1 MLDLQNICSEIDVNR
16 ITQDIR
22 WLLENTYYRIAGGE
36 DEKKA
41 AEFVTDRMQTLGL
54 EARIDSFRAFNSFPL
69 FSKFEVLSPV
79 ALELDSLPCAH
90 IRSTSQAGKEM
101 ELIYV
106 GSGSYESYQNVDA
119 KGKAVLVEVSYSP
132 AVPEKARIAY
142 EMGAEG
148 IVCMNW
154 GSGQDVICHRG
165 LKGVWGNPTEETL
178 PQIPQLTGIGITQG
192 DGRKLKDICLSG
204 QSVRVRIAAISEPI
218 WSEVHQPIGFL
229 RGNGQYDE
237 VIIVGSHLDAWKPGV
252 TCNATGD
259 ATALELARV
268 FAAQREQLKRDV
280 WFVFWTG
287 HEIAEAAGSTWFV
300 DHYWDALQ
308 KKGVLYLN
316 IDSTGMLDA
325 TLYEVKHSGELHD
338 FARDTLR
345 SVSDIELRM
354 QKMTKIGD
362 QSFFGIGIPALAQ
375 RMSFTKEYMER
386 NCGATLGWWNH
397 TREDGFDKYDPA
409 NIALDTRLL
418 AAVIYQT
425 ARVDLLPYQFEGRLS
440 EFREK
445 INDIAGRYGD
455 RIDFSD
461 LIANAAL
468 AERKI
473 LEIQKKRGQIKEE
486 NKIKLY
492 NQYVMS
498 VTRLLTN
505 VCQTCSDKY
514 QQDSYGH
521 SNLAYPVPLFADL
534 RKLDVLDKHSM
545 EYGLVET
552 QLVKNKNRI
561 NDALYSI
568 VQCSSLYDAVIFS

>member
-1 MLDLQNICSEIDVNR
+1 MIDLKKLCSEIDVNR

-22 WLLENTYYRIAGGE
+22 WLLENTPYRIAGGE
-36 DEKKA
+36 DERKA
-41 AEFVTDRMQTLGL
+41 AEFVTERMQKLGL
-54 EARIDSFRAFNSFPL
+54 EARIDSFRTFNSFPV
-69 FSKFEVLSPV
+69 FSKFEVLSP
-79 ALELDSLPCAH
+79 LSFELDSSPCAH
-90 IRSTSQAGKEM
+90 ICSTHQAGKEM

-154 GSGQDVICHRG
+154 GSGQDVIGHRG

-178 PQIPQLTGIGITQG
+178 PQIPQLAGIGITQAG
-192 DGRKLKDICLSG
+192 GRKLKEICLSG
-204 QSVRVRIAAISEPI
+204 RAVRVRIAAISEPI

-237 VIIVGSHLDAWKPGV
+237 VIIVGAHLDSWKPGV

-268 FAAQREQLKRDV
+268 FAEHREQLKREV

-287 HEIAEAAGSTWFV
+287 HEIAEAAGSTWFI
-300 DHYWDALQ
+300 DHYWDVLQ

-316 IDSTGMLDA
+316 IDSTGMRDA
-325 TLYEVKHSGELHD
+325 TLYEVKHSGELHN
-338 FARDTLR
+338 FARETIK

-362 QSFFGIGIPALAQ
+362 QSFFGIGIPSLAQ
-375 RMSFTKEYMER
+375 RMSFTKDYMER

-397 TREDGFDKYDPA
+397 TKEDGFDKYDPV
-409 NIALDTRLL
+409 NIAVDTRIL

-425 ARVDLLPYQFEGRLS
+425 ARVALLPYQFDGRFS
-440 EFREK
+440 EIREK
-445 INDIAGRYGD
+445 LDAIVGQYGD

-468 AERKI
+468 AEQKVVGI
-473 LEIQKKRGQIKEE
+473 YKKRGQITEE
-486 NKIKLY
+486 DKVKLY

-505 VCQTCSDKY
+505 VFQTCSDKY
-514 QQDSYGH
+514 QQESYGH
-521 SNLAYPVPLFADL
+521 SNLAYPIPLFADL
-534 RKLDVLDKHSM
+534 RKLDILDNHSM
-545 EYGLVET
+545 EYGMVET
-552 QLVKNKNRI
+552 QIVKNKNRI
-561 NDALYSI
+561 NDALYSLCG
-568 VQCSSLYDAVIFS
+568 VPSFMFSDFL

>member
-1 MLDLQNICSEIDVNR
+1 MLDLKNICSEIDVNR

-22 WLLENTYYRIAGGE
+22 WLLENTPCRIAGGE

-41 AEFVTDRMQTLGL
+41 AEFVTDRMKTLGL
-54 EARIDSFRAFNSFPL
+54 EAHVDSLRAFNSFPL

-90 IRSTSQAGKEM
+90 IRSTSQDGKEM

-165 LKGVWGNPTEETL
+165 LKGVWGNPTKETL
-178 PQIPQLTGIGITQG
+178 SQIPQLIGIGITQG
-192 DGRKLKDICLSG
+192 DGRKLKEICLSG
-204 QSVRVRIAAISEPI
+204 QPVRVRIAAISESM

-259 ATALELARV
+259 ATALELVRV
-268 FAAQREQLKRDV
+268 FAANREHLKRDV

-300 DHYWDALQ
+300 DHYWDVLQ

-316 IDSTGMLDA
+316 IDSTGMRDA
-325 TLYEVKHSGELHD
+325 TLYEIKHSGELHD
-338 FARDTLR
+338 FAQDTAK
-345 SVSDIELRM
+345 SVSDVELRM

-362 QSFFGIGIPALAQ
+362 QSFFGIGIPSLAQ

-397 TREDGFDKYDPA
+397 TREDGLDKYDPA

-418 AAVIYQT
+418 AAVIYQI
-425 ARVDLLPYQFEGRLS
+425 ARVDLLPYHFDGRLS
-440 EFREK
+440 EIREK
-445 INDIAGRYGD
+445 LDDLAGRYGD

-461 LIANAAL
+461 LTANAEL
-468 AERKI
+468 AERKV
-473 LEIQKKRGQIKEE
+473 LAIQCKRNEIKEAS
-486 NKIKLY
+486 KIKLY
-492 NQYVMS
+492 NYFAMS
-498 VTRLLTN
+498 ATRLLTN
-505 VCQTCSDKY
+505 VFQTCSDKY

-534 RKLDVLDKHSM
+534 RKLDGLDKHSL

-561 NDALYSI
+561 NDALHSL
-568 VQCSSLYDAVIFS
+568 VQCSSLYEAVIFK

>member
-1 MLDLQNICSEIDVNR
+1 MLDLQNICSEIDENR

-22 WLLENTYYRIAGGE
+22 WLLENTPYRIAGGE

-41 AEFVTDRMQTLGL
+41 AAFVTDRMQTLGL
-54 EARIDSFRAFNSFPL
+54 EARVDSFRAFNSFPR
-69 FSKFEVLSPV
+69 FSKFEVISPV
-79 ALELDSLPCAH
+79 AFELDSLPCAH
-90 IRSTSQAGKEM
+90 IRSTGHAGKEM

-165 LKGVWGNPTEETL
+165 LKGVWGNPTEDTL
-178 PQIPQLTGIGITQG
+178 PHIPQLIGIGIAQG
-192 DGRKLKDICLSG
+192 DGWKLKELCLSG
-204 QSVRVRIAAISEPI
+204 QSVRVRIAAVSDPS

-237 VIIVGSHLDAWKPGV
+237 VIVVGSHLDAWKPGV

-268 FAAQREQLKRDV
+268 FASHREQLKRDI

-300 DHYWDALQ
+300 DHYWDVLQ

-316 IDSTGMLDA
+316 IDSTGMRDA
-325 TLYEVKHSGELHD
+325 TLYEVKHSSELHD
-338 FARDTLR
+338 FARDTVK

-362 QSFFGIGIPALAQ
+362 QSFFGIGIPSLAQ

-386 NCGATLGWWNH
+386 NWGATLGWWNH

-418 AAVIYQT
+418 SAVIYQT
-425 ARVDLLPYQFEGRLS
+425 ARVDMLPYQFDGKLAEI
-440 EFREK
+440 REK
-445 INDIAGRYGD
+445 INDIAGQYGD
-455 RIDFSD
+455 RIDFDD
-461 LIANAAL
+461 LTANAEL
-468 AERKI
+468 AERKV
-473 LEIQKKRGQIKEE
+473 LEILKKRGQIAEE
-486 NKIKLY
+486 SKIKLY
-492 NQYVMS
+492 NQYVMNA
-498 VTRLLTN
+498 TRLLTN
-505 VCQTCSDKY
+505 VFQTCSDKY

-521 SNLAYPVPLFADL
+521 SNLSYPVPLFADL
-534 RKLDVLDKHSM
+534 RKLDVLDNQSM
-545 EYGLVET
+545 EYGMVET
-552 QLVKNKNRI
+552 QIVKNKNRI
-561 NDALYSI
+561 NDALHSL
-568 VQCSSLYDAVIFS
+568 VQCSSLYDTVIFS

>member
-1 MLDLQNICSEIDVNR
+1 MLDLKNICSKIDVNR

-22 WLLENTYYRIAGGE
+22 WLLENTPYRIAGGE

-41 AEFVTDRMQTLGL
+41 AEFVMDRMHTLGL
-54 EARIDSFRAFNSFPL
+54 KARIDSFRAFNSFPL
-69 FSKFEVLSPV
+69 FSKFEVLSPI
-79 ALELDSLPCAH
+79 ALELDSLSCAH

-106 GSGSYESYQNVDA
+106 GSGSYESYQNVDV

-178 PQIPQLTGIGITQG
+178 SQIPQLTGIGITQG

-204 QSVRVRIAAISEPI
+204 QPVRVRIAAISEPI

-268 FAAQREQLKRDV
+268 FAAHRQQLKRDV

-300 DHYWDALQ
+300 DHYWDVLQ

-316 IDSTGMLDA
+316 IDSTGMRDA
-325 TLYEVKHSGELHD
+325 TLYEIKHSGELHD
-338 FARDTLR
+338 FARDTAR

-362 QSFFGIGIPALAQ
+362 QSFFGIGIPSLAQ
-375 RMSFTKEYMER
+375 RMSFTKDYMEH

-425 ARVDLLPYQFEGRLS
+425 ARVDLLPYLFDGRLS
-440 EFREK
+440 EIREK
-445 INDIAGRYGD
+445 LDDLAGRYGD
-455 RIDFSD
+455 RVDFSD
-461 LIANAAL
+461 LTANAEH
-468 AERKI
+468 AERKVLAI
-473 LEIQKKRGQIKEE
+473 QCKRNEIEE
-486 NKIKLY
+486 ASKIKLY
-492 NQYVMS
+492 NHYVMS

-505 VCQTCSDKY
+505 VFQTCSDKY

-534 RKLDVLDKHSM
+534 RKLDALDKHSL

-561 NDALYSI
+561 NDALHSL
-568 VQCSSLYDAVIFS
+568 VQCSSLYEAVIFK